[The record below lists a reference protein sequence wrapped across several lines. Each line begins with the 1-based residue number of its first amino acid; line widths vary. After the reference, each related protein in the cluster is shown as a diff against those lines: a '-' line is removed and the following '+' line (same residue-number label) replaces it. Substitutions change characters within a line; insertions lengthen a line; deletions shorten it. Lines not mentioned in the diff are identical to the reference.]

1 MPLTPLT
8 SPDDP
13 RLTPYAL
20 TRDAEALGRHGV
32 FLAEGEFV
40 VRVLIGSPRFPV
52 RSVLVT
58 KRRVALAE
66 ELAALLPGST
76 PVLTVPDELIS
87 RVMGFEFHRG
97 VMAAG
102 EVPAPLG
109 VGDVLQSRPGVV
121 LALEGINN
129 HDNMGS
135 AFRNA
140 AAFGSGGV
148 LMDPR
153 SCDPLYRKSIRVSM
167 GHALTVPY
175 ARSESSRV
183 LNKVLTDAGYTVLAL
198 TPGEGAVPL
207 GDACDELAPG
217 DRVCVLVGAEGPG
230 LSVAAQRSAT
240 RSVRIPMA
248 PGVDSLNLSTAAGI
262 ALCRVRE
269 ALSAR

>member
-1 MPLTPLT
+1 MPLTTLT
-8 SPDDP
+8 SPEDP
-13 RLTPYAL
+13 RLRPYAL
-20 TRDAEALGRHGV
+20 TRDAEALGQHGV

-40 VRVLIGSPRFPV
+40 VRVLIGSRRFPV
-52 RSVLVT
+52 RSVLVS
-58 KRRVALAE
+58 RRREALAK
-66 ELAALLPGST
+66 ELAELLPGT
-76 PVLTVPDELIS
+76 APVLVVPDELIS
-87 RVMGFEFHRG
+87 GVMGFDFHRG

-102 EVPAPLG
+102 EVPAPLEI
-109 VGDVLQSRPGVV
+109 GDILAGRPGVV

-129 HDNMGS
+129 HDNMGA

-140 AAFGSGGV
+140 AAFGAGAV

-175 ARSESSRV
+175 ARSGTSRV
-183 LNKVLTDAGYTVLAL
+183 LNETLIEAGYTVLAL
-198 TPGEGAVPL
+198 TPDHAAVSL
-207 GDACDELAPG
+207 ADACAELSPG
-217 DRVCVLVGAEGPG
+217 ENVCVLVGAEGPG
-230 LSVAAQRSAT
+230 LSVAARRSAT

-262 ALCRVRE
+262 ALSRVRE